1 MELFYNF
8 RPVAKS
14 SASSTNNLPDVISI
28 SSDKNSTDY
37 KDLSS
42 VSHDTDDIITISDD
56 DEGNKEVSGTAKQT
70 TYDWEALSS
79 KETKTSSVG
88 LSIDALIEASEKLE
102 AFAMD
107 PIEDN
112 KLNVVGKPSLDGSV
126 VSHLDFSLLT
136 GVSES
141 VLDISHGSS
150 LSSPAVDRNDSSL
163 GLLAMAALYEDISC
177 DGDHMFDTSEK
188 QPKAEDNLHMS
199 VDETDHMILGLDQD
213 VGRSDATQ
221 PMFYKSCLS
230 EFSNSVYNTANNTGD
245 LAVCKQP
252 SSSFSDYRD
261 TFDDSCDLEG
271 VNSVNFKYEANDNIK
286 ETSFEMV
293 MNNRQNSF
301 ASTVA
306 TVTKTENTMEKT
318 KPFISKLPVY
328 NCTSNMLKPSL
339 LQGNLDSKLKARNFK
354 WAKTLPKPCQTEP
367 KNTNS
372 EIKPKKTI
380 VKTSTEKVINSEQP
394 KQKTP
399 AKSLSIQKLIITK
412 TPSKCG
418 IGPLT
423 SNNSKTPRKALVNEL
438 IPKSTFTNKTTD
450 KRALSQPT
458 KLPKSAAK
466 TPKCIR
472 PPINHL
478 LSSGKLNENKNLVPD
493 RYKNVISPIRAYI
506 NNSPLA
512 IQRKAHVPEKQ
523 IFVLDHSARKV
534 ESHIPKSMSTPFRGL
549 SSKTSSATK
558 VAPKLFKNKVRYY
571 YLCIINEVKV
581 ILINTIFKPV
591 NLFDQNILVKLYVAG
606 SKIFLNCFWSS
617 VF

>member
-28 SSDKNSTDY
+28 SSDNNSTDY

-56 DEGNKEVSGTAKQT
+56 DDEGNKEVSVTAKQT
-70 TYDWEALSS
+70 TYDWEPLSS
-79 KETKTSSVG
+79 KETKTLGSVG

-107 PIEDN
+107 PVEDI
-112 KLNVVGKPSLDGSV
+112 KLNVVGKPSLDGI

-163 GLLAMAALYEDISC
+163 GLLAMAAVYEDISC

-199 VDETDHMILGLDQD
+199 VDETDHMILGFDQD
-213 VGRSDATQ
+213 VVGSSDATQ

-230 EFSNSVYNTANNTGD
+230 EFSNSAYNTANNTGD
-245 LAVCKQP
+245 LAFCKQP

-328 NCTSNMLKPSL
+328 NCTSNILKPSL

-399 AKSLSIQKLIITK
+399 AKSLSTQKLIITK
-412 TPSKCG
+412 SSSKCG

-438 IPKSTFTNKTTD
+438 IPKNTSTNKTSD

-458 KLPKSAAK
+458 KLPKSDAK
-466 TPKCIR
+466 TPKVIR

-493 RYKNVISPIRAYI
+493 QYKNVISPIRAYI
-506 NNSPLA
+506 NNSPIS
-512 IQRKAHVPEKQ
+512 IQRKVHVPEKR
-523 IFVLDHSARKV
+523 ILVLNHSARKV
-534 ESHIPKSMSTPFRGL
+534 ESHIPKSISTPLRGS
-549 SSKTSSATK
+549 SSKTSSATR
-558 VAPKLFKNKVRYY
+558 VAQKLFNNKVRYY
-571 YLCIINEVKV
+571 YLCIIKEVKV
-581 ILINTIFKPV
+581 IFINTI
-591 NLFDQNILVKLYVAG
+591 LSQ
-606 SKIFLNCFWSS
+606 
-617 VF
+617 

>member
-14 SASSTNNLPDVISI
+14 STSSTNNLPDVISI
-28 SSDKNSTDY
+28 SSDSTDY
-37 KDLSS
+37 NNLSS
-42 VSHDTDDIITISDD
+42 VSHDIDDIITISDD
-56 DEGNKEVSGTAKQT
+56 DESNKEVSGTAKQT
-70 TYDWEALSS
+70 TYDWEPLSS
-79 KETKTSSVG
+79 KETKTRGSVG

-102 AFAMD
+102 AFSMD
-107 PIEDN
+107 PVEDI
-112 KLNVVGKPSLDGSV
+112 KLNVVGKPSLDSI
-126 VSHLDFSLLT
+126 VSHLDFSLIT

-150 LSSPAVDRNDSSL
+150 LPSPAVDRNDSSL
-163 GLLAMAALYEDISC
+163 GLLATAALYEDISC

-188 QPKAEDNLHMS
+188 QPKAVDNLHMS

-213 VGRSDATQ
+213 VVGNSDATQ

-261 TFDDSCDLEG
+261 TLDDCCDLEG

-301 ASTVA
+301 ASTVSE

-328 NCTSNMLKPSL
+328 NCTSNILKPSL

-354 WAKTLPKPCQTEP
+354 WAKTPKTLPKPCQTEQ

-372 EIKPKKTI
+372 ENKQKKTL

-399 AKSLSIQKLIITK
+399 AKSLSIQKQIITK

-438 IPKSTFTNKTTD
+438 IPKSTSTNKMSD

-458 KLPKSAAK
+458 KLPKTDAK
-466 TPKCIR
+466 TPKGIR

-506 NNSPLA
+506 NNSPFA

-523 IFVLDHSARKV
+523 IILINHSARKV
-534 ESHIPKSMSTPFRGL
+534 ESHIPKSISTPLHGS
-549 SSKTSSATK
+549 SSKPK
-558 VAPKLFKNKVRYY
+558 VAQKLLNNKVSYY
-571 YLCIINEVKV
+571 YLSIINEVKV
-581 ILINTIFKPV
+581 ILINTI
-591 NLFDQNILVKLYVAG
+591 LSQ
-606 SKIFLNCFWSS
+606 
-617 VF
+617 